1 VGACLHANPR
11 PETNESSRPPKP
23 HETTTVPGDANTP
36 ALAYAERST
45 QHASETPMTT
55 PERDPTLI
63 DAEALLAELLA
74 ATRRRLWL
82 HARVTLLAEIAGAD
96 LGAELAGIARRHRHT
111 DIRLLVDDDLALKEQ
126 LPSLVESIKRLPSA
140 VSVRRLEA
148 AEESP
153 LTVTAIADHSGWMQ
167 LTQAGGRR
175 ILRGD
180 VEDRP
185 GTQRAA
191 QDFEANWSLSDEAVE
206 LRRLLV

>member
-1 VGACLHANPR
+1 
-11 PETNESSRPPKP
+11 
-23 HETTTVPGDANTP
+23 
-36 ALAYAERST
+36 
-45 QHASETPMTT
+45 MTA

-82 HARVTLLAEIAGAD
+82 HARVALLAEIAGPD

-153 LTVTAIADHSGWMQ
+153 LTVTVIGDHSGWMQ

-180 VEDRP
+180 VDDRP
-185 GTQRAA
+185 GTQRAV